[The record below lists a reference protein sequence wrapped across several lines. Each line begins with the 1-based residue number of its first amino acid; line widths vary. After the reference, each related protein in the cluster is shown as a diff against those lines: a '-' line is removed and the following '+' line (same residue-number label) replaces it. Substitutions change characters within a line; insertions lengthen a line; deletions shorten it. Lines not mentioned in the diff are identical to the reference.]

1 MTDNIVLT
9 FPKGNCKEIVI
20 KGLPFVQVD
29 VGMSADQLIL
39 YLMKYSASEEKMCA
53 VVKKD
58 E

>member
-9 FPKGNCKEIVI
+9 FPKGNCKEIII
-20 KGLPFVQVD
+20 KGVPFVQVD
-29 VGMSADQLIL
+29 VGMSADQQIL
-39 YLMKYSASEEKMCA
+39 YLMKYSASEKKMCA

>member
-9 FPKGNCKEIVI
+9 FPKGNCKEIII

-39 YLMKYSASEEKMCA
+39 YLMKYSTSDEKMCA